1 MADSGQ
7 VSRSPTKRAHPD
19 VSEGDPR
26 VQEPEP
32 RAAPHIVSS
41 GVASA
46 AGPVAGDSAQPADP
60 MDQDMLELIKEIQEL
75 HAYQLSAV
83 DVSEIFNPG
92 RFASQATAFG
102 LVPGTAFD
110 LRTGW
115 NLSKPK
121 IEGGVGLSSR

>member
-1 MADSGQ
+1 MAGSGQ
-7 VSRSPTKRAHPD
+7 TSRGSFNTPTKRAHPD

-32 RAAPHIVSS
+32 RAAPRIVSS

-60 MDQDMLELIKEIQEL
+60 MDQDMSELIKEIQEL

-83 DVSEIFNPG
+83 DVSELFDPERLVG
-92 RFASQATAFG
+92 RATAFG
-102 LVPGTAFD
+102 SVPGIAFS
-110 LRTGW
+110 G
-115 NLSKPK
+115 
-121 IEGGVGLSSR
+121 